1 ITSFSSNFRS
11 GWSRSAVFASGRI
24 SRLNARIA
32 RFSGFFAVA
41 ASVTSRR
48 ETGPI
53 RANLIG
59 IEACLDSYA
68 RPSRDPIASA
78 LTRIPSSCVSMWTW
92 DSFATSS
99 MTAAR
104 SPFTARIGAPAT
116 AFSSPLPTILTPE
129 ADQGEQQVRDAFA
142 ELRADR
148 DDRQVRREVL
158 DPVVAVCGEAVLEQA
173 ADELIHPTVEF
184 LAGGVRLILV
194 RADEG
199 LAFVL
204 PPPGHHVDLVRG
216 DDERRLVAAQ
226 DVQALDRLRAE
237 SFVDVDHEDR
247 EVREGAAAS
256 PQRREGDV
264 ARRVDEEE
272 AGDLEGSSLDEVPAH
287 LEDRRERDLR
297 RADVLGDPAGL
308 AARDAGTPDP
318 VEEGRLA
325 MVHVSQDGHDGL
337 ANGSHRHR
345 TKNPSILEGCGPGS
359 SAEPLCRRNMP
370 SWRGT
375 GYRHG

>member
-11 GWSRSAVFASGRI
+11 GWSRSAVFASGKI
-24 SRLNARIA
+24 ARLNSRIA

-48 ETGPI
+48 ETGPL

-68 RPSRDPIASA
+68 RPSRDPLASA

-129 ADQGEQQVRDAFA
+129 AAEALFTESNRSCVARISSNAFG
-142 ELRADR
+142 LSR
-148 DDRQVRREVL
+148 
-158 DPVVAVCGEAVLEQA
+158 VCGEAVLEQA

-345 TKNPSILEGCGPGS
+345 TKNPSILEGCGPRS

-370 SWRGT
+370 SCRRT